1 MNKKIRLTTAFILT
15 VVMAFSASVSVFAE
29 SIYANIDSARVSIKI
44 PEEFTVTSSELNPDD
59 EITYSA
65 EAAMSDTAK
74 QLSIKSS
81 KSAYSTD
88 IYNFK
93 YLTEEQ
99 IKSELSAIKSSGATF
114 SGEIFKNVSNA
125 AFKETPEYILFSLY
139 YSSIQN
145 NTTVNYAVAYT
156 LVNGEYIKIK
166 YSSASG
172 FDNKDMEIFQSIIDS
187 VYVQALYDKPEKVN
201 MPGILHTMFIAVII
215 IALLI
220 SGCLALYY
228 VKKKSS
234 IIKAETAKR
243 RRKLSDKYFNEL
255 KNEGLMEDT
264 KAEAEEFIS
273 ENINNTETVIEPSEN
288 VRPRNPEE
296 ISAIIEEASRN
307 PSLIQDEW
315 EDVDIKNIQDMFK
328 QPDEIPE
335 EEFAFENN
343 IIDLDRRV
351 LDNLESSDI
360 VDPDITVTPS
370 YHSGRADSAKRYAK
384 LFIGSDIDHKHTY
397 ENDNQKSEHTPEY
410 YRKMAEIEERQR
422 KRKSKSR
429 KSSNKKVFSLFGSS
443 DKKKKSTGRSRAHSS
458 SSERRGNRHTSSSA
472 VHHSHRSRERDND
485 AFTRF
490 ETDGYWDKY
499 R

>member
-273 ENINNTETVIEPSEN
+273 ENI
-288 VRPRNPEE
+288 
-296 ISAIIEEASRN
+296 
-307 PSLIQDEW
+307 
-315 EDVDIKNIQDMFK
+315 QDMFK

-410 YRKMAEIEERQR
+410 DRKMAEIEERQR

-429 KSSNKKVFSLFGSS
+429 KSSHKKGFPLFGSS

>member
-296 ISAIIEEASRN
+296 ISAIIEEAARN

-315 EDVDIKNIQDMFK
+315 EDVDIKTIQEK
-328 QPDEIPE
+328 KGHPEITCAKCGECVSVCPNKAISYDFRFNKNKTACACSSKSKKPRTAAGRVIQQLLHPANLFR
-335 EEFAFENN
+335 FAAFTFA
-343 IIDLDRRV
+343 V
-351 LDNLESSDI
+351 VMSSDFMI
-360 VDPDITVTPS
+360 
-370 YHSGRADSAKRYAK
+370 
-384 LFIGSDIDHKHTY
+384 
-397 ENDNQKSEHTPEY
+397 KSLNLI
-410 YRKMAEIEERQR
+410 AG
-422 KRKSKSR
+422 
-429 KSSNKKVFSLFGSS
+429 LFGGA
-443 DKKKKSTGRSRAHSS
+443 K
-458 SSERRGNRHTSSSA
+458 
-472 VHHSHRSRERDND
+472 
-485 AFTRF
+485 
-490 ETDGYWDKY
+490 
-499 R
+499 